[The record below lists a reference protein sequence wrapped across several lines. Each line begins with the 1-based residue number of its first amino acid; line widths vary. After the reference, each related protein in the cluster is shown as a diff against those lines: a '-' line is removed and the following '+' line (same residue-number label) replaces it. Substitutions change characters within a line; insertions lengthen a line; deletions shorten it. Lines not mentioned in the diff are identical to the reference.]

1 VENSGANKA
10 TIDLATSYTL
20 GRIIYVL
27 LTAPIMVIPCS
38 DAYRIIPTRGRRN
51 SMEKSRN
58 LITLFL
64 AICALFVTQALAAEQ
79 ETGKIPSVQAQTDEK
94 GAITPGQPPTSEK
107 TAMEQADRVSKI
119 LGKKVISQK
128 GEDLGKIEDLVLSK
142 DACLDYMVLAPEG
155 LLGTGDRLIPIPW
168 KAVKTGAQADT
179 IIINMDKSQ
188 LEQAPNFESKQWPN
202 FTDSEWYGKIR
213 EFFGGQK

>member
-1 VENSGANKA
+1 MNKA
-10 TIDLATSYTL
+10 RNIITL
-20 GRIIYVL
+20 L
-27 LTAPIMVIPCS
+27 
-38 DAYRIIPTRGRRN
+38 
-51 SMEKSRN
+51 
-58 LITLFL
+58 LITCAFFL
-64 AICALFVTQALAAEQ
+64 TQALAAEQ
-79 ETGKIPSVQAQTDEK
+79 EVGKTPSVQAQTDEK
-94 GAITPGQPPTSEK
+94 GATTSGQAPTSEK

-142 DACLDYMVLAPEG
+142 DACLDYIVLAPEG

-188 LEQAPNFESKQWPN
+188 LEKAPNFESKKWPN

-213 EFFGGQK
+213 DFFGGQK

>member
-1 VENSGANKA
+1 MK
-10 TIDLATSYTL
+10 
-20 GRIIYVL
+20 
-27 LTAPIMVIPCS
+27 
-38 DAYRIIPTRGRRN
+38 
-51 SMEKSRN
+51 KSTN
-58 LITLFL
+58 FMTLFL
-64 AICALFVTQALAAEQ
+64 AICAFFVTQALAAEQ
-79 ETGKIPSVQAQTDEK
+79 GVGKTPGVPDQTDEK
-94 GAITPGQPPTSEK
+94 AVTSTGQSQTGET

-142 DACLDYMVLAPEG
+142 GACLEYIVLAPEG

-179 IIINMDKSQ
+179 IIVDMDKGQ
-188 LEQAPNFESKQWPN
+188 LEKAPNFESKKWPN

>member
-1 VENSGANKA
+1 MK
-10 TIDLATSYTL
+10 
-20 GRIIYVL
+20 
-27 LTAPIMVIPCS
+27 
-38 DAYRIIPTRGRRN
+38 
-51 SMEKSRN
+51 KSRN
-58 LITLFL
+58 FITLFL
-64 AICALFVTQALAAEQ
+64 AICAFFVTQALAAEQ
-79 ETGKIPSVQAQTDEK
+79 EVGKTPSVQAQTDEK
-94 GAITPGQPPTSEK
+94 AATTTGQSQTSEK

-142 DACLDYMVLAPEG
+142 EACLDYIILAPGG

-179 IIINMDKSQ
+179 IIIDMDKSQ
-188 LEQAPNFESKQWPN
+188 LEKAPNFESKKWPN
-202 FTDSEWYGKIR
+202 FTDSEWYGKMR